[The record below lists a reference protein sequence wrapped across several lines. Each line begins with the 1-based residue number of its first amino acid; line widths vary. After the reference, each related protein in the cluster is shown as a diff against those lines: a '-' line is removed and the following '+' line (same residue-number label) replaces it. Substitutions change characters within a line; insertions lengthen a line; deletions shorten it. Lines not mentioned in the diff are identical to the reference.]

1 MQRHE
6 RLEKDIKASM
16 SHIIS
21 YEVKEPEVT
30 GMISVTSVKVTPD
43 QKYMTVY
50 VSIYGKKNKEK
61 VLDALKKAKGFIKS
75 SLAKKVKMRNIPE
88 ITFKLD
94 NSMEYGEYM
103 DKVIDEVIKKDNEI
117 SNKSINEE

>member
-6 RLEKDIKASM
+6 RLEQDVKVAM

-61 VLDALKKAKGFIKS
+61 VLEALKKAKGFIKS

-103 DKVIDEVIKKDNEI
+103 DKVIEEVIKKDNENA
-117 SNKSINEE
+117 SKNINE